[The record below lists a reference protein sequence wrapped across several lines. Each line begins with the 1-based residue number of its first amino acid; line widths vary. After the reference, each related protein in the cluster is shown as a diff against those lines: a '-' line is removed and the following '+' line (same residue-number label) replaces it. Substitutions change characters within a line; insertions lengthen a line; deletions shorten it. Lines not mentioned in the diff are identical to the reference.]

1 MRLPSWL
8 LPVIVAAFVA
18 IRIFVGIRL
27 NAEDRKR
34 TGKGWFESV
43 PVWTKG
49 LWVLIGIAVVTLL
62 FWAPKSPKPNAPNQP
77 PDPTSKSVTPPA
89 AAGGAPSPP
98 PDN

>member
-8 LPVIVAAFVA
+8 LPVIVIAFVA
-18 IRIFVGIRL
+18 IRILVSIRV

-43 PVWTKG
+43 PIWTKG
-49 LWVLIGIAVVTLL
+49 LWVLIGIAVVVLF
-62 FWAPKSPKPNAPNQP
+62 FWAPKKSQPTAPNQL

-89 AAGGAPSPP
+89 GAGAAPSSSA
-98 PDN
+98 DH